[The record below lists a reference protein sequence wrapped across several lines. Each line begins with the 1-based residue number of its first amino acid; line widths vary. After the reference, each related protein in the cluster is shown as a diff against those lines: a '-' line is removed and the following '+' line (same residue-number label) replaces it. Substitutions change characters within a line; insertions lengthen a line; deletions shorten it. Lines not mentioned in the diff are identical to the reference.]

1 MTGISPASTTM
12 APIHGTKELADDGP
26 TVRAEFI
33 FLAVAL
39 TMTLLLGL
47 AGVPALP
54 DQVAGEGSDAL
65 RKGWLAQ
72 HEAAAQADS
81 AGMSLGLDGAH
92 AAGQAPDQ
100 DAGH

>member
-1 MTGISPASTTM
+1 M

-26 TVRAEFI
+26 AVRAEFI

-39 TMTLLLGL
+39 TMAMLLGL

-72 HEAAAQADS
+72 HQAEAQAVS
-81 AGMSLGLDGAH
+81 AELGLGLGGDLRPSSGLDGAQ
-92 AAGQAPDQ
+92 AAGQE
-100 DAGH
+100 AGH